1 MLELR
6 NFVHRDKN
14 QFIGSVEDRRPP
26 PNVLSKF
33 WKFHFL
39 PLKTRLTTEIQFLRD
54 SLNFTIRARASETFN
69 LDQQVQINK
78 LPLVFFSLQFLG
90 LRVTKLENKDLN
102 DSKGTIL
109 SIQSRIIPL
118 FPYMILFSIDHH
130 FKEWIEDFGK
140 GSKIDD
146 RARYS
151 INLSRSRATLPKGD
165 IN

>member
-1 MLELR
+1 M
-6 NFVHRDKN
+6 
-14 QFIGSVEDRRPP
+14 
-26 PNVLSKF
+26 
-33 WKFHFL
+33 
-39 PLKTRLTTEIQFLRD
+39 TEIQFLRD

-90 LRVTKLENKDLN
+90 LCVTKLGNRDLN

-130 FKEWIEDFGK
+130 FKE
-140 GSKIDD
+140 
-146 RARYS
+146 
-151 INLSRSRATLPKGD
+151 
-165 IN
+165 